1 MSVTDPWP
9 DHLLSLDEWAALPE
23 DNTHHYELV
32 EGVLIVSPRPA
43 MAHRRALYKL
53 VRQLEDQLPGDL
65 VAVAEVEVVLAAQ
78 WPATVRSPDLVVVS
92 TALADTDPVR
102 CQAADV
108 LLVVEVLS
116 PGSRKTDHV
125 MKMHDYAEAGIP
137 SYWILDIDKP
147 VTLTA
152 HLLVDGYYEI
162 VGQSEGELSL
172 SQPAPVVIDVAGLL
186 PHRT

>member
-32 EGVLIVSPRPA
+32 EGVLVVSPRPA
-43 MAHRRALYKL
+43 VAHQRAIYELGY
-53 VRQLEDQLPGDL
+53 QLRNQLPGEL
-65 VAVAEVEVVLAAQ
+65 LAVAEVEVVLVAQ
-78 WPATVRSPDLVVVS
+78 WPATVRSPDLVVVP
-92 TALADTDPVR
+92 TAIADTDPAR
-102 CQAADV
+102 CQAEDV
-108 LLVVEVLS
+108 LLAVEVIS
-116 PGSRKTDHV
+116 PGSRKVDQVT
-125 MKMHDYAEAGIP
+125 KMYEYAEIGIP
-137 SYWILDIDKP
+137 DYWILDIDGP

-152 HLLVDGYYEI
+152 YRLIDGDYEI